1 MQIGVHVCGGSTT
14 CDIIPVLVVS
24 WWLCLVK
31 RTQMFLSVSL
41 GISTKKC
48 LDLPQVNLTSFKAKK
63 GVKQAERATKSH

>member
-1 MQIGVHVCGGSTT
+1 MQIGVHVWGGSTT
-14 CDIIPVLVVS
+14 CDNTSSCGVMVAL
-24 WWLCLVK
+24 LMVK